1 MTTHWQQGAD
11 WQIPAPAP
19 EKGGK
24 EKKQAPS
31 NQAQWKPNSKAGQLV
46 GYRADSGTW
55 GQCTSLNCHTSLSEE
70 LTKQLPLKDR
80 REKWKHYPRLWQ
92 SFCLN
97 TNTRIGVTPEFKIR
111 LKFYC
116 SCTSNFCLFVCSVSC
131 LFVSVHLTTLIS
143 LGVFFVSFTIVN

>member
-46 GYRADSGTW
+46 GYRADLWKLRTAYKPK
-55 GQCTSLNCHTSLSEE
+55 LPHPLREV

-80 REKWKHYPRLWQ
+80 KKKKNWWDSPTIWQ
-92 SFCLN
+92 D
-97 TNTRIGVTPEFKIR
+97 
-111 LKFYC
+111 
-116 SCTSNFCLFVCSVSC
+116 
-131 LFVSVHLTTLIS
+131 
-143 LGVFFVSFTIVN
+143 

>member
-46 GYRADSGTW
+46 GYRADLWKLRTAYKPK
-55 GQCTSLNCHTSLSEE
+55 LPHPLREV
-70 LTKQLPLKDR
+70 LTKQLPLK
-80 REKWKHYPRLWQ
+80 EKKKTGETPQPSGKTKAEPLVKHQ
-92 SFCLN
+92 HQDCM
-97 TNTRIGVTPEFKIR
+97 
-111 LKFYC
+111 LKE
-116 SCTSNFCLFVCSVSC
+116 
-131 LFVSVHLTTLIS
+131 
-143 LGVFFVSFTIVN
+143 